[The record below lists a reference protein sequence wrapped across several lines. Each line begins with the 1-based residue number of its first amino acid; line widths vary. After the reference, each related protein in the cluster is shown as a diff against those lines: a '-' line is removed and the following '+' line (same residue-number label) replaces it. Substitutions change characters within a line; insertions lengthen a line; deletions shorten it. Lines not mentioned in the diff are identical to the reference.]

1 MRGGA
6 HVEVQGRA
14 QKLRDDDRAKVGR
27 KGFAEDSSVLDTSNA
42 IFSARLVCRSADGD
56 THKSGRTASC
66 YYELFLTASGMAYTR
81 SGKIREE
88 DAEDGTGRP
97 RLVDSGGVVNCYG
110 QGYVGSEAEQ
120 HGIATLRQKMVR
132 KVRSGYRCVDGGA

>member
-1 MRGGA
+1 MWKCKRARRSYEMMVVRRSGGHA
-6 HVEVQGRA
+6 GSV
-14 QKLRDDDRAKVGR
+14 
-27 KGFAEDSSVLDTSNA
+27 EDSSVLDASNA
-42 IFSARLVCRSADGD
+42 IFSARLECRSADGD
-56 THKSGRTASC
+56 VHKPGGTASC

-120 HGIATLRQKMVR
+120 HGIATLRQKMER
-132 KVRSGYRCVDGGA
+132 KLRSGYRRVDGGA